1 VTDTTKETKPAT
13 VPEAKQAGETQG
25 RWRWAEPTVWTER
38 MLSALEEGVKGG
50 KWYSLMDKVY
60 ALPNLM
66 SAFGEVK
73 RRKGGA
79 GVDHQTIEM
88 FERDLIENLRKMSTE
103 LASGQYRPRAI
114 KRTWI
119 PKPGSGEKRPLGI
132 PTVRDRVAQ
141 AALRHALE
149 PIFEREFAEQ
159 SYGFRP
165 KRGSKDALRRV
176 NRLLEAGNH
185 WVVDADLKSY
195 FDTIPHERLMAR
207 VGEKV
212 SDGRVTEMLRAY
224 LTQEVMESMAS
235 WSPNEGT
242 PQGAVISPLL
252 SNIYLDELDH
262 KMAGLGYEMVRY
274 ADDFVIL
281 SRSREEAE
289 EALEEVKR
297 WTAEAG
303 LTLHPEKTRVVDARQ
318 KKAGFDFLGYHFEQ
332 GLRWPRKKSLK
343 KMKDTIRGKTKRH
356 NGRSLQAIIEDVN
369 RTTRG
374 WFEYFK
380 HSHKTTFRPLDQWI
394 RRRLRT
400 ILRRRNRQRGQA
412 KTMRDHMRWPNA
424 YFEEQGLLTLEA
436 AFAEARQSSAR

>member
-1 VTDTTKETKPAT
+1 VTDTTKEKKPAT
-13 VPEAKQAGETQG
+13 VPEAKQAGETQA
-25 RWRWAEPTVWTER
+25 RWSWVELTVWTER

-60 ALPNLM
+60 RLPNLM
-66 SAFGEVK
+66 SAFREVK

-79 GVDHQTIEM
+79 GVDHETIEM
-88 FERDLIENLRKMSTE
+88 FERDLIENLRKLSTE
-103 LASGQYRPRAI
+103 LSSGRYRPRAI

-119 PKPGSGEKRPLGI
+119 PKPGSREKRPLGI

-141 AALRHALE
+141 AALRHVLE
-149 PIFEREFAEQ
+149 PIFERDFAEQ

-165 KRGSKDALRRV
+165 KRGSKGALGRV
-176 NRLLEAGNH
+176 KRLLDAGNH

-207 VGEKV
+207 VEEKV
-212 SDGRVTEMLRAY
+212 SDGRVIEVLRAY
-224 LTQEVMESMAS
+224 LTQEVMDSMVS
-235 WSPNEGT
+235 WSPEGGT

-262 KMAGLGYEMVRY
+262 KMGELGYEMVRY

-281 SRSREEAE
+281 GRSREEAE

-303 LTLHPEKTRVVDARQ
+303 LTLHPEKTRIVDARQ
-318 KKAGFDFLGYHFEQ
+318 EKVGFDFLGYHFER
-332 GLRWPRKKSLK
+332 GMKWPRTKSLK
-343 KMKDTIRGKTKRH
+343 KLKDTIRGKTKRN
-356 NGRSLQAIIEDVN
+356 NGRSLQVIIEDVN

-380 HSHKTTFRPLDQWI
+380 HSHKTTFRPLDKWI

-400 ILRRRNRQRGQA
+400 VLRRRKHKRGQA
-412 KTMRDHMRWPNA
+412 KTMRDHIRWPNA